1 MSDGKNQ
8 NIDYIGKLGKISGK
22 VGERERERE
31 RERQRDGERF
41 VKN

>member
-8 NIDYIGKLGKISGK
+8 NIDYIGKLGKVSGK
-22 VGERERERE
+22 VGERERETKRW
-31 RERQRDGERF
+31 RERF